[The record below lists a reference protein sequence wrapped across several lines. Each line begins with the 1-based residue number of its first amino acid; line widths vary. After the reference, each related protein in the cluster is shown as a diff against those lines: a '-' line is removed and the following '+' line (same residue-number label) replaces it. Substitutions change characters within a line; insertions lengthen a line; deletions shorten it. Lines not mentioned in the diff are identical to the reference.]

1 MMGAIHTIRP
11 SSQVWMTLISPAL
24 VRPPIRSR
32 SRFELTE
39 RTTSLIQRSRLRL
52 LREQDATACGLLLK
66 GFSEVSMRLL
76 LAIALSII
84 TTASAFVAPGAIT
97 QNPSQAP
104 DQSVNDQRADSR
116 IIAIPGKAAA
126 EMRALFE
133 QALAADRA
141 ADLADQFCQA
151 RQWEKEAK
159 RNAWI
164 AAQFKVARQLSVP

>member
-1 MMGAIHTIRP
+1 
-11 SSQVWMTLISPAL
+11 
-24 VRPPIRSR
+24 
-32 SRFELTE
+32 
-39 RTTSLIQRSRLRL
+39 
-52 LREQDATACGLLLK
+52 
-66 GFSEVSMRLL
+66 MRLL

-164 AAQFKVARQLSVP
+164 AAQFKVARELSVPLDWTLDVASMTFRAPAPRVPTGSGPSDQQPSNHPPMAVK